1 MNVADAMTPR
11 SELVTVE
18 LPGTRTDA
26 LEYFQRE
33 EFSSIPV
40 VKRTDDGEQYRG
52 IVTRT
57 SLIEHPDED
66 QLALLMEEPPTITS
80 DAGVEELCRL
90 IVAENARQ
98 IPVVDG
104 TLEGIVTVTD
114 VVRAIADGSI
124 PGEVEVAECAS
135 RNVNTCY
142 SGTPLPVVERE
153 LYYANVP
160 YAVVLGDDGN
170 RAGIVTEVDIIAVSE
185 VVEGEAETGDSD
197 RKSVV

>member
-66 QLALLMEEPPTITS
+66 QLALLMEEPPTIT
-80 DAGVEELCRL
+80 R
-90 IVAENARQ
+90 
-98 IPVVDG
+98 
-104 TLEGIVTVTD
+104 
-114 VVRAIADGSI
+114 
-124 PGEVEVAECAS
+124 
-135 RNVNTCY
+135 
-142 SGTPLPVVERE
+142 
-153 LYYANVP
+153 
-160 YAVVLGDDGN
+160 
-170 RAGIVTEVDIIAVSE
+170 
-185 VVEGEAETGDSD
+185 D